1 MLASGTYDVTA
12 SLSTWSADGLC
23 LVWQTSV
30 QDAATTY
37 EATYGLYNVIG
48 NNGNGDIPNYGNIGV
63 AYNVVADDA
72 YDFVL
77 FRLNTI

>member
-1 MLASGTYDVTA
+1 MLAPGTYDITA
-12 SLSTWSADGLC
+12 SLPTWPDDGLC
-23 LVWQTSV
+23 SVWQTSV

-48 NNGNGDIPNYGNIGV
+48 NNGNGDNPNYGNIGV